1 MLKRTSARS
10 AISALAL
17 IGLAAMPLAQP
28 ALPLAQRTALPG
40 VHACRHTDAARQEDR
55 NRRAQALALARAINA
70 AEAEFARGTQEYQ
83 PLAKLQNLPAAPIG
97 FKVSLHA
104 DRTGYIFSLKD
115 TSDPCHFA
123 VFSDAGG
130 LLYQQSA
137 LTAPVIAE

>member
-1 MLKRTSARS
+1 M
-10 AISALAL
+10 
-17 IGLAAMPLAQP
+17 
-28 ALPLAQRTALPG
+28 PLAQRTPLSSVP
-40 VHACRHTDAARQEDR
+40 ACRHTDGAKQEDR

-70 AEAEFARGTQEYQ
+70 AEAELTRGTQEYQ
-83 PLAKLQNLPAAPIG
+83 PLAKLQNLPAVPNG
-97 FKVSLHA
+97 FKVSLLA